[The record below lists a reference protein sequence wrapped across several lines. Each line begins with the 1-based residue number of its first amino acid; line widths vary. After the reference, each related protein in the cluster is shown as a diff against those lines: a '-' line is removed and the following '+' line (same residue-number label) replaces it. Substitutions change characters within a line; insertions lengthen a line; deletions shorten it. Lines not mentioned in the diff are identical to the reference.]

1 MSEVRFDGR
10 VAVVT
15 GAGGGLGRAY
25 AFLLASRGA
34 KVVVND
40 LGGSFDG
47 VGADTR
53 AAQIVVD
60 EIKAAGGEAVPSYDS
75 VADPESAEKIIQTA
89 IDAFG
94 KVDILINNAGILR
107 DKSLMKMS
115 LEDYRLVM
123 SVHMDGTFFCTKAA
137 FPIMRENNY
146 GRIVSTASGTGVYGN
161 FGQANYG
168 AAKMGI
174 VGFTG
179 CIKHEGAKYNILAN
193 VIVPQAGTR
202 MTATVLPPNVVDKLK
217 PDYVAPIVGWLAS
230 EQCNVSGQLYM
241 AGAGYFSRA
250 AITEGPGVFLD
261 PDKSITIEDVV
272 EKLPQIQ
279 SLEGGREYG
288 SVTEQTMYVLSNLKL
303 DE

>member
-25 AFLLASRGA
+25 ALLLASRGA

-89 IDAFG
+89 VDAFG

-107 DKSLMKMS
+107 DKSLLKMS

-174 VGFTG
+174 VGFMG
-179 CIKHEGAKYNILAN
+179 CVKQEGAKYNILAN
-193 VIVPQAGTR
+193 IVVPQAGTR
-202 MTATVLPPNVVDKLK
+202 MTATVMPPNVVEKLK
-217 PDYVAPIVGWLAS
+217 PDYVAPIVAWLAS
-230 EQCNVSGQLYM
+230 EQCNVTGQLYM
-241 AGAGYFSRA
+241 AGAGYFSRS
-250 AITEGPGVFLD
+250 AIVEGPGVFLD
-261 PDKSITIEDVV
+261 PDKDISIEAVM

-279 SLEGGREYG
+279 SLEGGREYS